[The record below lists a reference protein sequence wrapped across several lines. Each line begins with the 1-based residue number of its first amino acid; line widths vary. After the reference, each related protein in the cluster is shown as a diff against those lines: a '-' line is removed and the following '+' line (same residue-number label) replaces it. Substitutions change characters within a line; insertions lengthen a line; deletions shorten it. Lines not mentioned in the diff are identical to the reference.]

1 MTTKYEIQIIR
12 YVPPP
17 APDLVIAGQPLPP
30 GERAV
35 VDIATAIRL
44 VDAGLALFPKDARV
58 QIEARPQR
66 SDRGSGIM
74 LDGQFRYNGDIVQA
88 SWSEARMMIA
98 RGKARLMDGVVLPRE
113 NPDRNA

>member
-44 VDAGLALFPKDARV
+44 VDAGLALFPKDA
-58 QIEARPQR
+58 QSP
-66 SDRGSGIM
+66 DRGATAAIRP
-74 LDGQFRYNGDIVQA
+74 GQRHYVGRTVPLQ
-88 SWSEARMMIA
+88 W
-98 RGKARLMDGVVLPRE
+98 
-113 NPDRNA
+113 